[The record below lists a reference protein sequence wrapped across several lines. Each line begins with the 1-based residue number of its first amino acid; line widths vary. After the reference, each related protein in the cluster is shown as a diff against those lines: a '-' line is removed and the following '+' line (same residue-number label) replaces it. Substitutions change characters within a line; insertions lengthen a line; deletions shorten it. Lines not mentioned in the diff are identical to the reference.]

1 MAARARVADDCR
13 AGEAMTRPKL
23 YEFMFRGID
32 ARDGIWLYDNWDTL
46 TPAER
51 AGWGFTDEP
60 EPAEPPSVRYEGNV
74 VPFRPRNFVGP
85 Q

>member
-1 MAARARVADDCR
+1 
-13 AGEAMTRPKL
+13 MTRPKL

-51 AGWGFTDEP
+51 ADWGFTDAS
-60 EPAEPPSVRYEGNV
+60 EPAEPV
-74 VPFRPRNFVGP
+74 VPVGSKVVRLVWRTPRPRTF
-85 Q
+85 